1 MEPADT
7 CWDGHEA
14 IGLIDPIYQDAC
26 FEMNQWTSIEIE
38 LKEDIGNAFLAEPL
52 ATGVRSVNV
61 KEPCTAYSKLAL
73 AMHVLNLKF

>member
-1 MEPADT
+1 
-7 CWDGHEA
+7 
-14 IGLIDPIYQDAC
+14 
-26 FEMNQWTSIEIE
+26 MNQWTSIEIE